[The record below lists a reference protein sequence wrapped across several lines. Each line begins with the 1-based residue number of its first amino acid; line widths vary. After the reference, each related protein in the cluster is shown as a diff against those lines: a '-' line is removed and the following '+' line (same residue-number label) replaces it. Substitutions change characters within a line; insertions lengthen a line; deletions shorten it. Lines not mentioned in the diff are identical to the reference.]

1 MAKSVVDM
9 LVTQAQK
16 LSKSFKIKL
25 GGAFTGEVSVDGSAD
40 VTLTLTPKA
49 INPSWDES
57 TPIAGPGYVRDIRVT
72 KDGRVLVEEGKII
85 PNIGKITFMSGEIT
99 IAGNAAFPF
108 DFTVADII
116 TPYYLPGDMD
126 NALKFGWSKPFVR
139 ALVLDQNISSPT
151 YGMWVNSEAILSIG
165 LSDSKLHAGKIH
177 NHTTDPVRVHVTIT
191 QDMRDITQPT

>member
-49 INPSWDES
+49 INPSWNES

-72 KDGRVLVEEGKII
+72 KDGRVLVEEGEII
-85 PNIGKITFMSGEIT
+85 PNIAKVTFMNEEIT
-99 IAGNAAFPF
+99 IAGNSAYSF
-108 DFTVADII
+108 DFTATDIS
-116 TPYYLPGDMD
+116 TPHSFPGDMD
-126 NALKFGWSKPFVR
+126 NQLKLGHGRPIVQ

-151 YGMWVNSEAILSIG
+151 YNMWVNSEAILSVG
-165 LSDSKLHAGKIH
+165 LSTSKPNAGKIH
-177 NHTTDPVRVHVTIT
+177 NHTGDPVRVYLTIT
-191 QDMRDITQPT
+191 QVMQDITQST